1 MFLRTCAFLLCSSFF
16 VSTVS
21 AQGGSS
27 MPQFKHVFVLVE
39 ENTNYDSVVGSGSMP
54 YFNSLANQYGLAT
67 NFYAN
72 THPSLGNYFVMTTG
86 EVVSNDTNFACAV
99 TVDNL
104 VRQFVKAGK
113 TWRVYA
119 ESLPSVGYTGGDVYP
134 YAKHHNPFV
143 YFSDVL
149 NSSAQKLNVVPFTQ
163 LASDLSSGTLPD
175 FAFIVPN
182 LQSDIHDCPPGMT
195 SCTLNDKLAYGD
207 QWLQNNIAPLISN
220 PAFQQDGLLII
231 TFDEAGATD
240 SSFGGGKVATI
251 VVSPKAKPGYRS
263 NTFYQHEHLL
273 RSVLA
278 AMGMNSFMGAS
289 KWAGDMAEFFQSG
302 GSGSISG
309 NVTDSVTG
317 AAIAGAAIS
326 GPGSTTTDPTGNYQ
340 FASVAAGTY
349 VLTASASGYQ
359 NSSGTVTV
367 SNGANSTQNFTL
379 APATSGSFGGKVTSA
394 VDGRAIAGAT
404 VSYSGGS
411 TTTDTSGIYS
421 FATVAPGTYPVAA
434 TKTGWGKVT
443 RNVTVSTG
451 AAATLNFQLATS
463 GQIKGTVTNSSGGAI
478 AGASVTITGGVLSTT
493 KSLTTSLSGA
503 YSSGWIPV
511 GNYTITVQSG
521 SLSKTQNV
529 TLGTGQILTVNFTLP

>member
-1 MFLRTCAFLLCSSFF
+1 
-16 VSTVS
+16 
-21 AQGGSS
+21 

-39 ENTNYDSVVGSGSMP
+39 ENTNYSSVVGSASMP
-54 YFNSLANQYGLAT
+54 YFNGLANQYGLAT
-67 NFYAN
+67 NSYAN
-72 THPSLGNYFVMTTG
+72 THPSLGNYFVLTTG
-86 EVVSNDTNFACAV
+86 EVVSNDTGFGCTV

-104 VRQFVKAGK
+104 VRQFAKAGK
-113 TWRVYA
+113 TWRAYA
-119 ESLPSVGYTGGDVYP
+119 ESLPSVGYIGGDVYP
-134 YAKHHNPFV
+134 YSKHHNPFV

-149 NSSAQKLNVVPFTQ
+149 NNTAQRQNVVPFSQ
-163 LASDLSSGTLPD
+163 LANDLSSGTLPD
-175 FAFIVPN
+175 FAFIIPN

-207 QWLQNNIAPLISN
+207 QWLQNNIAPLITN

-231 TFDEAGATD
+231 TFDEAGSTD
-240 SSFGGGKVATI
+240 SAFGGGKIATL
-251 VVSPKAKPGYRS
+251 VVSPKVKPGYRS
-263 NTFYQHEHLL
+263 TTFYQHEHLL
-273 RSVLA
+273 RTVLA
-278 AMGMNSFMGAS
+278 AMGINSFMGAS

-317 AAIAGAAIS
+317 AAIAGATIS
-326 GPGSTTTDPTGNYQ
+326 GPGSATTDPTGNYQ

-349 VLTASASGYQ
+349 VLSASASGYQ
-359 NSSGTVTV
+359 NSSSTVTV

-379 APATSGSFGGKVTSA
+379 APATNGSFSGRVTSA

-411 TTTDTSGIYS
+411 TTTNTTGNYS
-421 FATVAPGTYPVAA
+421 FAAVAPGTYAVTA

-443 RNVTVSTG
+443 NNVNVSAG

-463 GQIKGTVTNSSGGAI
+463 GQIKGTVTNSTGGAI
-478 AGASVTITGGVLSTT
+478 AGATVTITGGVISTN
-493 KSLTTSLSGA
+493 KSLTTSSTGA

-511 GNYTITVQSG
+511 GNYTITAQSG

-529 TLGTGQILTVNFTLP
+529 LVTTGQTLTVDFTLP